1 MVLLLMLPSLHIC
14 SMLQEP
20 PVVGVHFDVPNRNG
34 GINAQVFEKSA
45 LYRWIV
51 TAGDE
56 PRSHQISAILSTN
69 SLFFAHQ
76 RGTWYVQLP
85 SIYRT
90 PPSRKNCVESCHG
103 VWKSTNGRRQ
113 SSIRRDNED
122 FKWSVSTFHWFDLY
136 YCPGTP
142 SYN

>member
-1 MVLLLMLPSLHIC
+1 MSPVGQASEHHEGVAQALFDKEVNVNDIPSLHQC
-14 SMLQEP
+14 SLSQDP
-20 PVVGVHFDVPNRNG
+20 PVVGVYVDVPNRNG

-103 VWKSTNGRRQ
+103 V
-113 SSIRRDNED
+113 
-122 FKWSVSTFHWFDLY
+122 
-136 YCPGTP
+136 
-142 SYN
+142 